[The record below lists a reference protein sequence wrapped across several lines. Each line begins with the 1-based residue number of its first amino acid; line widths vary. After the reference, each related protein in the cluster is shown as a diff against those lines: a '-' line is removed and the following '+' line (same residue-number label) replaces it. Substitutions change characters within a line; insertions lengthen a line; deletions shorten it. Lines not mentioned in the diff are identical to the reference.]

1 MRAGL
6 STSGTATDRFTG
18 KSREHVPREGL
29 DEGLEGLE
37 GLDEG
42 LDEGESDG

>member
-18 KSREHVPREGL
+18 KSRENVPREGL
-29 DEGLEGLE
+29 DEGLE